1 MLWLW
6 LWGLPQS
13 DKIYTVCVCSL
24 VHWACG
30 LSLEFI
36 FSAPDFYLIKG
47 EKTVSS
53 LRPISG
59 KAGGGLDEKFSWKKL
74 TSWPVASWKC

>member
-13 DKIYTVCVCSL
+13 DKIYTVCSL

-30 LSLEFI
+30 LSAGYSWNLFFLRQI
-36 FSAPDFYLIKG
+36 F
-47 EKTVSS
+47 T
-53 LRPISG
+53 
-59 KAGGGLDEKFSWKKL
+59 
-74 TSWPVASWKC
+74 